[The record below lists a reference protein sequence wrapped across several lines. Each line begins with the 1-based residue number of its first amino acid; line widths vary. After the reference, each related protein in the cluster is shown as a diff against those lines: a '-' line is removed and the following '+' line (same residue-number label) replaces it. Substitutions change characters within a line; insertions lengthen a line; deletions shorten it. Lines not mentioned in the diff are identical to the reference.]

1 MPGTIEFELKGAR
14 EFERLLKG
22 ASLLKPTY
30 VRFPAASAASPQQQT
45 GRPGGL
51 EGST

>member
-1 MPGTIEFELKGAR
+1 MPGTIKFELKGAR

-30 VRFPAASAASPQQQT
+30 VRFPAFSAASPSAADMAA
-45 GRPGGL
+45 RWL